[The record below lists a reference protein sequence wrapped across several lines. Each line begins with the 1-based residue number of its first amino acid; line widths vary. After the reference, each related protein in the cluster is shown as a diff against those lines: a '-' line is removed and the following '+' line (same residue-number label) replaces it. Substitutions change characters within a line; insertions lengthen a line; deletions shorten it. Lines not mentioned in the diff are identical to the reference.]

1 MTKKNFASMILG
13 TIGGVLFAIGMCMT
27 MLPEWNAFNQGV
39 GIGAVGA
46 VVLLITLL
54 VRRKMEGKPMFV
66 PLSFKTVGITLL
78 AIIGALA
85 LGVGMCMTMLPEWN
99 AFNQGVGIGAVGAV
113 VLLITLLVRRKM
125 EGKPMFV
132 PLSFKTVGITLLAII
147 GALALGVGMCMTMI
161 WNMLI
166 FGIIVG
172 LVGIVLLLALIPLC
186 KGLKD

>member
-1 MTKKNFASMILG
+1 MTKKNFTSMILD
-13 TIGGVLFAIGMCMT
+13 TIGGVLFAIGMRMT

-46 VVLLITLL
+46 VMLLIMLL
-54 VRRKMEGKPMFV
+54 VRRRMEGKPMV
-66 PLSFKTVGITLL
+66 RLSLKAVGIALL
-78 AIIGALA
+78 A
-85 LGVGMCMTMLPEWN
+85 
-99 AFNQGVGIGAVGAV
+99 
-113 VLLITLLVRRKM
+113 LV
-125 EGKPMFV
+125 
-132 PLSFKTVGITLLAII
+132 

-161 WNMLI
+161 WNMLV